1 MNMNEFVSHHDPCLE
16 LIIEKEFPGKRC
28 VGGKYSAKGHSI
40 TLYKRD
46 IEIQCERS
54 LGSLARLEEY
64 TWVILTH
71 EMGHALDPEL
81 AVLSEELYNTGKS
94 EILYQIEVNAW
105 NIAEGLI
112 PFIVQDL
119 FTFIRDESLEHC
131 TNRLLVG

>member
-1 MNMNEFVSHHDPCLE
+1 MNINEFVSHHDSSLK

-40 TLYKRD
+40 TLYERD

-64 TWVILTH
+64 KWVILTH
-71 EMGHALDPEL
+71 EMGHASDPDL
-81 AVLSEELYNTGKS
+81 AVLSEELHSTGKS

-105 NIAEGLI
+105 NIALGLI
-112 PFIVQDL
+112 PFIDQDL
-119 FTFIRDESLEHC
+119 FTFIRDESLAHC

>member
-94 EILYQIEVNAW
+94 EILYLIEVNAW

>member
-1 MNMNEFVSHHDPCLE
+1 MNMNEFVSHHDSSLE

-28 VGGKYSAKGHSI
+28 VGGKYSANGHSI
-40 TLYKRD
+40 TLYERD

-71 EMGHALDPEL
+71 EMGHALDPDL
-81 AVLSEELYNTGKS
+81 AVLSEELYKTGKS

-112 PFIVQDL
+112 PLIVQDL

>member
-1 MNMNEFVSHHDPCLE
+1 MNMNEFVSHHDSSLK

-40 TLYKRD
+40 TLYERD

-71 EMGHALDPEL
+71 EMGHASDHDL
-81 AVLSEELYNTGKS
+81 AMLSEELHSTGKS

-112 PFIVQDL
+112 PFIDQDL
-119 FTFIRDESLEHC
+119 FTFIRDESLAHC

>member
-1 MNMNEFVSHHDPCLE
+1 MKMNEFVSHHDSSLE
-16 LIIEKEFPGKRC
+16 LIIEKEFPGERC

-40 TLYKRD
+40 TLYERD

-64 TWVILTH
+64 SWVILTH
-71 EMGHALDPEL
+71 ELGHALDPDL
-81 AVLSEELYNTGKS
+81 AVLSEELFNTGKS

-112 PFIVQDL
+112 PFIFQDL

>member
-1 MNMNEFVSHHDPCLE
+1 MNEFVCYHDSSLE

-28 VGGKYSAKGHSI
+28 VGGKYSAIGHSI

-54 LGSLARLEEY
+54 LGSLARLEEF
-64 TWVILTH
+64 TWVILAH
-71 EMGHALDPEL
+71 EMGHALDPAL

-105 NIAEGLI
+105 NIAAGLI
-112 PFIVQDL
+112 PFIVEDL

>member
-1 MNMNEFVSHHDPCLE
+1 MNEFVSRHDSSLG

-28 VGGKYSAKGHSI
+28 VGGKYSAIGHSI
-40 TLYKRD
+40 TLYERD

-64 TWVILTH
+64 KWVILTH
-71 EMGHALDPEL
+71 EMGHALDLDL
-81 AVLSEELYNTGKS
+81 AVLSDELHRTGNS

-112 PFIVQDL
+112 AFIDQDL
-119 FTFIRDESLEHC
+119 FTFIKDESLAHC
-131 TNRLLVG
+131 TNRMLAG

>member
-1 MNMNEFVSHHDPCLE
+1 MNMNEFVSRHDSSLG

-28 VGGKYSAKGHSI
+28 VGGKYSAIGHSI
-40 TLYKRD
+40 TLYERD

-64 TWVILTH
+64 KWVILTH
-71 EMGHALDPEL
+71 EMGHALDLDL
-81 AVLSEELYNTGKS
+81 AVLSEELHRTGNS

-112 PFIVQDL
+112 AFIDQDL
-119 FTFIRDESLEHC
+119 FTFIRDESLAHC
-131 TNRLLVG
+131 TNRMLAG

>member
-1 MNMNEFVSHHDPCLE
+1 MNMNEFVCYHDSSLE

-28 VGGKYSAKGHSI
+28 VGGKYSAIGHSI

-54 LGSLARLEEY
+54 LGSLARLEEF
-64 TWVILTH
+64 TWVILAH
-71 EMGHALDPEL
+71 EMGHALDPAL

-105 NIAEGLI
+105 NIAAGLI
-112 PFIVQDL
+112 PFIVEDL

>member
-1 MNMNEFVSHHDPCLE
+1 MVEFVSQHDSSLM
-16 LIIEKEFPGKRC
+16 LIIEKEFPDKRC
-28 VGGKYSAKGHSI
+28 VGGKYSAEGHMI

-54 LGSLARLEEY
+54 LGSLEKLEEY
-64 TWVILTH
+64 TWIILTH
-71 EMGHALDPEL
+71 EMGHALDPDL
-81 AVLSEELYNTGKS
+81 DVLSKELYSTGKS

-112 PFIVQDL
+112 PYILQDL
-119 FTFIRDESLEHC
+119 FIFIRKESLAHC

>member
-1 MNMNEFVSHHDPCLE
+1 MNMNEFVSHHDSSLE
-16 LIIEKEFPGKRC
+16 LIIETEFPGKRC

-71 EMGHALDPEL
+71 EMGHALDPDL

-105 NIAEGLI
+105 NIAAGLI

>member
-1 MNMNEFVSHHDPCLE
+1 MNEFVSNHDSSLE
-16 LIIEKEFPGKRC
+16 LIIEKEFPGERC
-28 VGGKYSAKGHSI
+28 VGGKYSSKGHSI
-40 TLYKRD
+40 TLYEKD

-64 TWVILTH
+64 SWVILTH
-71 EMGHALDPEL
+71 ELGHALDPDL

-112 PFIVQDL
+112 PFTFQDL